1 MRLINVVTDTEIKR
15 EDAQELIDSLDNLIL
30 RASFPNKEQ
39 ITISIS
45 LDWVQFHTG
54 EEMMIVDMRNGKLST
69 VKDSLKGKT
78 FI

>member
-15 EDAQELIDSLDNLIL
+15 EDAQELIDSLDSLIL

-45 LDWVQFHTG
+45 PDWVQFHTG